1 MLLLAGTYVTDLEP
15 IKNCTNLMELSLSNF
30 RSDYIETLKHLTN
43 MKYLSINNQNISEE
57 QKKQLKEA
65 LPDVNMNFYT
75 PIQ

>member
-1 MLLLAGTYVTDLEP
+1 
-15 IKNCTNLMELSLSNF
+15 MELSLSNF

-65 LPDVNMNFYT
+65 LPDTNLNFYT
-75 PIQ
+75 PIR